1 MYSGID
7 SKIDSMIDSKIDRK
21 IDSKKLYVIVALK
34 GITQQ
39 PNWNQINI
47 RILEKYIHIIS
58 IKTLYGNFPHDL
70 YRTYMLYKKRFCN
83 RETNSSVFCAIKLM
97 SFLTHPSL
105 LWNSNT

>member
-39 PNWNQINI
+39 PN
-47 RILEKYIHIIS
+47 
-58 IKTLYGNFPHDL
+58 
-70 YRTYMLYKKRFCN
+70 
-83 RETNSSVFCAIKLM
+83 
-97 SFLTHPSL
+97 
-105 LWNSNT
+105 